1 MAEVKNAFI
10 KSKMNR
16 DLDSRLIPSGEYREA
31 FNAQISRS
39 EGDDVGALENILGN
53 SVALN
58 GVFENGETYADNL
71 TAIGYTVDERN
82 NCIYIFLTDGTRS
95 SSSDDYVK
103 SPNSGSNHF
112 IYKYDVATTTATKL
126 VEGAFLNFSKNFPI
140 YGINLIEDLLFFTD
154 NFNQP
159 RKINV
164 TEATSSS
171 GYYYNED
178 QISVSKYNPWQP
190 IDLYQ
195 EITAGRVAA
204 NPLLTAAQGEYDSSM
219 RDVVSKFLP
228 NGGTATVAV
237 AATSSTTIDIS
248 NIDIPFYQ
256 RTQTTSDNVP
266 QVGMAV
272 GVINF
277 SGGKLRGPIVD
288 TGAKVSSVG
297 YSAGVV
303 NLDNPITVD
312 VNDQLV
318 FNFNYYYNDSYA
330 GDSRFLEDK
339 FARFTYRFRYDDN
352 EYSIFA
358 PFTQPCFIP
367 KQDGYFLNTE
377 QNLGDQQNTFDS
389 TIVDFMENKVNELQL
404 NINLPTA
411 GNLLA
416 SEYKVKEID
425 ILYKTS
431 DSLAVQVVETI
442 PITEIASSAG
452 SSNTFIYNYINKK
465 PFKTLPENELI
476 RVYDKT
482 PVKAFSQEIIS
493 NRVVYGNYQN
503 KHTPPDSID
512 YYVAVGEKQ
521 TFNLNS
527 GTADTDG
534 AFITATTVDI
544 TNLSTNFVPSI
555 GQQVTGSNI
564 VANTVVVDYAGTLLT
579 LSKDQTGVTSG
590 TTLSFDTTA
599 SDLKTTSVVEYPNS
613 TLKTN
618 RTYQVGIVLSDRF
631 GRQSSVILSNNKDVI
646 TVADISYSGDT
657 VYAPYPDPDNLSAG
671 IIPWPG
677 NSLRISFNSVIS
689 APIANNQFWPGIYNG
704 DENSD
709 DYNPLGW
716 YSYKI
721 VVKQNEQ
728 EYYNVYTAGATKG
741 LPYNYE
747 TDSILPIKN
756 QNTSFVTLIND
767 NINKV
772 PRDLTE
778 VGPQDKT
785 FRSSVV
791 LFGRVVNTANG
802 YSNTGNEQYYPERQ
816 SFITNAIEDLYD
828 LFDVQEYENQVGNIV
843 PVTDNR
849 NPFYSF
855 YKSDSNPFI
864 GEFVTSQNSSL
875 QFGVNNNST
884 QTPAGDA
891 DLVAPGGTTNG
902 DIVFEIDGIL
912 AGFAP
917 EPGQLVTSPNAPVGN
932 TIENG
937 TYVKSFDRATGQL
950 TLSKAQGVLL
960 DNTDLR
966 FFDIF
971 YDSVENL
978 AIFETA
984 PTISNLD
991 IYWETSSAGLIS
1003 DLNFFIEN
1011 STTSSVA
1018 LLSGFDTTP
1027 FDERM
1032 TAGDSVISTPFEI
1045 VNNFGIEYNPQDY
1058 DIDVELVSV
1067 LNGNDTDVQAL
1078 YFNFVENIQP
1088 TEQTYDITVKQQ
1100 FIDDIYYGQNA
1111 NVRSFTFTFNVT
1123 LLDTTNPD
1131 AVESTTTIVKQAN
1144 IANLPVD
1151 LFELNT
1157 GIITPLP
1164 ATENLGNFERV
1175 RPATVSLVAQALKR
1189 ILAQNGSNPNVF
1201 PFQTPVNVW
1210 KELTCTIQSVFAGT
1224 QDVTNQNY
1232 FSVQTQVVSS
1242 TSSYADFYIL
1252 NDPNIPLNTSTGYDV
1267 TVIVTDG
1274 GGAFKTYEFNVT
1286 FGAVINSIKEV
1297 TMIKKNQ
1304 TNVTTPVVVIETP
1317 KTINP
1322 NLSDFYVYDGN
1333 WSSLNSTA
1341 NNSVIAIDNSS
1352 ASAFGA
1358 FGFLQCGPTP
1368 RVWAVNGQESIAL
1381 LNVWGVCISSFGS
1394 QNNQIGGSTT
1404 INPGGFSFEIV

>member
-16 DLDSRLIPSGEYREA
+16 DLDARLVPSGEYREA

-53 SVALN
+53 SIVPS
-58 GVFENGETYADNL
+58 GIFEDGESYANNL

-82 NCIYIFLTDGTRS
+82 NCIYVFLTDGTRS
-95 SSSDDYVK
+95 SSSADPYVK
-103 SPNSGSNHF
+103 SGDGSNHF
-112 IYKYDVATTTATKL
+112 IYQYDVATTTVTKL
-126 VEGAFLNFSKNFPI
+126 VEGPFLNFSKNFPI
-140 YGINLIEDLLFFTD
+140 YGVNLIENLLFFTD

-159 RKINV
+159 RKINIDK
-164 TEATSSS
+164 ATSSS
-171 GYYYNED
+171 GYYSNED
-178 QISVSKYNPWQP
+178 QISVSKYSPWQP

-195 EITAGRVAA
+195 EITADRVAA

-237 AATSSTTIDIS
+237 AAASSTSIDIS
-248 NIDIPFYQ
+248 NINIPFYQ

-266 QVGMAV
+266 QTGMTV

-277 SGGKLRGPIVD
+277 SGGKLRGPIID
-288 TGAKVSSVG
+288 TGAKVSN
-297 YSAGVV
+297 YAAGTV
-303 NLDNPITVD
+303 NLDNSITVD
-312 VNDQLV
+312 VDDQLV
-318 FNFNYYYNDSYA
+318 FNFNHYYNDSYA

-377 QNLGDQQNTFDS
+377 LELGDQQSAFDS

-404 NINLPTA
+404 NINLPTT
-411 GNLLA
+411 GNLLE

-442 PITEIASSAG
+442 PITEIVSSAG
-452 SSNTFIYNYINKK
+452 NSNIFTYNYINKK

-482 PVKAFSQEIIS
+482 PVKALSQEIIG
-493 NRVVYGNYQN
+493 NRIVYGNYQN

-521 TFNLNS
+521 PFNLNS
-527 GTADTDG
+527 GTAVTNG
-534 AFITATTVDI
+534 AFTNNTV
-544 TNLSTNFVPSI
+544 NLVQPIPNNFTPLI
-555 GQQVTGSNI
+555 GQQVTGAN
-564 VANTVVVDYAGTLLT
+564 VAANTLVVDYVAPLLT
-579 LSKDQTGVTSG
+579 LSEDQPNVTSG
-590 TTLSFDTTA
+590 TTLSFNTAA
-599 SDLKTTSVVEYPNS
+599 SDLKTTSIVEYPNS

-618 RTYQVGIVLSDRF
+618 RTYQVGVVLSDRF

-646 TVADISYSGDT
+646 TVADTSYSGDT

-677 NSLRISFNSVIS
+677 NSLRVSFNSIIS

-747 TDSILPIKN
+747 TNSILPIKN
-756 QNTSFVTLIND
+756 QNTSFITLIND
-767 NINKV
+767 NINKI
-772 PRDLTE
+772 PRDLSA

-791 LFGRVVNTANG
+791 LFGRVMNTENE

-816 SFITNAIEDLYD
+816 SFTTNAIEDLYD

-843 PVTDNR
+843 PITDNR
-849 NPFYSF
+849 NPFYGF

-864 GEFVTSQNSSL
+864 GEFVTSQASNL

-884 QTPAGDA
+884 QTLAGNA
-891 DLVAPGGTTNG
+891 SLNEPGGTADG
-902 DIVFEIDGIL
+902 DIVFEIQITG
-912 AGFAP
+912 AGFSP
-917 EPGQLVTSPNAPVGN
+917 EAGQLVTSPNAPTGN
-932 TIENG
+932 TIEDG
-937 TYVKSFDRATGQL
+937 TYVKSFDRATGEL
-950 TLSKAQGVLL
+950 TLSKAQGILL
-960 DNTDLR
+960 DNTVLA
-966 FFDIF
+966 FFDVF

-978 AIFETA
+978 AVFETT

-1011 STTSSVA
+1011 SSTSSVA

-1045 VNNFGIEYNPQDY
+1045 VNNFGIEYDPQDY
-1058 DIDVELVSV
+1058 DIDVQLVSAV
-1067 LNGNDTDVQAL
+1067 NGNSADVKSL

-1100 FIDDIYYGQNA
+1100 FIDDIYYGQDA

-1144 IANLPVD
+1144 VANLPVD
-1151 LFELNT
+1151 LFQQDFF

-1164 ATENLGNFERV
+1164 AQENLGNLERV
-1175 RPATVSLVAQALKR
+1175 RPATAFDPAQSLKR
-1189 ILAQNGSNPNVF
+1189 ILAQNGSNPGVF
-1201 PFQTPVNVW
+1201 PFQTPVNIW
-1210 KELTCTIQSVFAGT
+1210 KELTCTVQSVFAGT
-1224 QDVTNQNY
+1224 TDVTSQNY
-1232 FSVQTQVVSS
+1232 FTIQTQTVANNAN
-1242 TSSYADFYIL
+1242 YASFYVL
-1252 NDPNIPLNTSTGYDV
+1252 NDPNIPINTTTGYDV

-1274 GGAFKTYEFNVT
+1274 GGASKTYEFNVT
-1286 FGAVINSIKEV
+1286 FGQVIKSIKQV

-1304 TNVTTPVVVIETP
+1304 TSVTTPVVVIETP
-1317 KTINP
+1317 QTNP
-1322 NLSDFYVYDGN
+1322 AFSLFYIYDGN
-1333 WSSLNSTA
+1333 WTSLANTA
-1341 NNSVIAIDNSS
+1341 NNGVIAIDATNA
-1352 ASAFGA
+1352 ASFDA
-1358 FGFLQCGPTP
+1358 FGFINCGPTP
-1368 RVWAVNGQESIAL
+1368 RIWSFSGDENIAL
-1381 LNVWGVCISSFGS
+1381 LNVWGVCSPSAFGNN
-1394 QNNQIGGSTT
+1394 NNQIGGSTT
-1404 INPGGFSFEIV
+1404 INSSGYSFEKV